1 MLSCPSMACMA
12 RRLAPPSSKWVA
24 KVWRKVCGE
33 IFFVNAGAFSIH
45 LQIVEHG
52 DARQMFSAT
61 VRHEHVVLL
70 AGLCLDMAAVGKP
83 EFQLGNGLRRN
94 GHKTLFRTLARDT
107 HKALVEKQVADFQ
120 RAEFAHPQSA
130 AVKHLDNGA
139 VALPLGLRQ
148 VDSRFRAFHFVER
161 QHLGQMFGFAR

>member
-1 MLSCPSMACMA
+1 
-12 RRLAPPSSKWVA
+12 
-24 KVWRKVCGE
+24 
-33 IFFVNAGAFSIH
+33 
-45 LQIVEHG
+45 
-52 DARQMFSAT
+52 MFSAT

-70 AGLCLDMAAVGKP
+70 AGLCLNMATIGKP

-148 VDSRFRAFHFVER
+148 VDSRFQAFHFVER
-161 QHLGQMFGFAR
+161 QHLGQMFGFARRLKQFGGVVLDVAFVEQKIVIRAHPRQDACNGGNGDAQIVERGRKTV